1 MASFTTSFDSI
12 MTTAA
17 LPDAVE
23 ISTSTT
29 DEELQV
35 SIIVNSATA
44 ATVDLYPFGG
54 QVVLYD
60 IRTIIEDVMLQNNL
74 AFATCNVSVVDNN
87 ATTSAGSFT
96 VIMSDI
102 DIPNISTWLASHFLT
117 TRTSQRISANGQQ
130 LVNWFSA
137 QGESVNYKIEAI
149 VDNGTTQVV
158 STWTERA
165 SQTVNKGVYY
175 SLISVEGIIAHFE
188 DEGQVR
194 AFKVYR
200 GANRTMEFYITE
212 EEPNMLFKFKNN
224 FNVEEYVGLYAATN
238 RKQKLEASEA
248 NILRT
253 MVKYD
258 FNTITEY
265 EVVSAMLTV
274 EEAKWLSQ
282 MVTSREVHLKI
293 NASTWKEILIDGES
307 EVSDLAGDENR
318 LKFSYQF
325 AKRVK
330 HLI

>member
-35 SIIVNSATA
+35 SVIVNSATA
-44 ATVDLYPFGG
+44 ATVDLYPFSG

-117 TRTSQRISANGQQ
+117 TRTSHRISANGQQ

-265 EVVSAMLTV
+265 EVVSAMLSV

-282 MVTSREVHLKI
+282 MVASREVHLKI

-325 AKRVK
+325 AKRVQ